1 MGKKFWSLYAPVY
14 EKVMKPDQKLY
25 EMMYERIPKAVEGK
39 YVLEVATG
47 TGLLA
52 KKMAPAAKEVIA
64 TDFAPGM
71 IREAEKGENPANLR
85 FQVADAKA
93 LPFED
98 GTFDAV
104 VIANALHIMP
114 ESEKAL
120 FEAARVL
127 KDDGILI
134 APNFVEHTA
143 NAKSTIWTRMLEL
156 VGVKFEHCWV
166 AEEYKEFLE
175 KNGWTVTRFE
185 VERARMSLAYAECVK
200 AK

>member
-1 MGKKFWSLYAPVY
+1 
-14 EKVMKPDQKLY
+14 
-25 EMMYERIPKAVEGK
+25 
-39 YVLEVATG
+39 
-47 TGLLA
+47 
-52 KKMAPAAKEVIA
+52 
-64 TDFAPGM
+64 
-71 IREAEKGENPANLR
+71 LR

-98 GTFDAV
+98 GEFDAV

-120 FEAARVL
+120 SEAARVL

-156 VGVKFEHCWV
+156 LGVKFEHCWV

-175 KNGWTVTRFE
+175 KNGWKVTRFE
-185 VERARMSLAYAECVK
+185 VERARMFLAYAECVK
-200 AK
+200 VK